1 MDTAITVGNFDGVHL
16 GHVHLVRRLKEEA
29 ARRNLKPLVITFD
42 PHPIEVLQPRNRF
55 FCKLSTAGEKVE
67 LLRKLG
73 VEVEVLPFTEE
84 FSKIPP
90 ERFLREFLL
99 ERFKAKLLVVGYD
112 WHFGK
117 DASGDVS
124 LVREF
129 CLKHRC
135 EFAEVEPYTVGG
147 KVVSSSLVREL
158 LKEKRIK
165 EAALYLGH
173 PYWIRRRVEKGTGK
187 GRELGFPTLNF
198 GNVGRLCLPDGV
210 YVVCIDGY
218 PAVANLGYAPTLKGF
233 KRTLEVHVLRDFF
246 KISDRPRIVFKR
258 FIREEVGFKTVE
270 DLIEQIRKDVD
281 FVRKTYYIT

>member
-29 ARRNLKPLVITFD
+29 SRRNLKPLVITFK
-42 PHPIEVLQPRNRF
+42 PHPLEVLQPRNRF
-55 FCKLSTAGEKVE
+55 FCKLSTAEEKVE

-90 ERFLREFLL
+90 ERFLKEFLL

-129 CLKHRC
+129 CFKHRC
-135 EFAEVEPYTVGG
+135 EFVEVQPYTVGG
-147 KVVSSSLVREL
+147 KVVSSSLVRKL

-187 GRELGFPTLNF
+187 GRQLGFPTLNF
-198 GNVGRLCLPDGV
+198 GNVERLCLPDGV

-218 PAVANLGYAPTLKGF
+218 PAVANLGVAPTLKGF

-281 FVRKTYYIT
+281 FVRRTYYIT